1 MGVGMG
7 VRRVRGG
14 GVQGITEA
22 LGSGSRC
29 GSQRGSKEAVPSFK
43 QLASP

>member
-7 VRRVRGG
+7 VRRVQG